1 MRRGDREQMTEA
13 APPDEIV
20 LLAGEREAPHLGLYL
35 QRHNP
40 RVEVRPAS
48 TLDAL
53 MRVCAVP
60 NPGRRL
66 IAFTTGVI
74 VPAGVLRDLAVP
86 GYNFHPG
93 PPTHPGI
100 YPESFALYEGVTRF
114 GATAHEM
121 TARVDEGPIVG
132 VEWIDVAP
140 GTKRMELAAAA
151 YQATVDLFGRLAPA
165 IVTATRPLPTIGV
178 AWSGTK
184 RRRAEFEAMLEVPPD
199 VTAEELE
206 RRWRAFGHGPDNR
219 LHVVLHGRRFVV
231 ENDWVDESA

>member
-1 MRRGDREQMTEA
+1 MMRKA
-13 APPDEIV
+13 AAPDEIV
-20 LLAGEREAPHLGLYL
+20 LLAGAREAPHLGLFL

-40 RVEVRPAS
+40 RVEVRPVA
-48 TLDAL
+48 TLEAL
-53 MRVCAVP
+53 ERLCATP
-60 NPGRRL
+60 RPGRRL

-74 VPAGVLRDLAVP
+74 VPARILRGLAVP

-100 YPESFALYEGVTRF
+100 YPETFALYEGAARF

-132 VEWIDVAP
+132 VEWLDVAP

-165 IVTATRPLPTIGV
+165 IVTSTAPLPHAGV

-184 RRRAEFEAMLEVPPD
+184 RRRADFEAMLELPPD
-199 VTAEELE
+199 VSAEELE
-206 RRWRAFGHGPDNR
+206 RRYRAFGHGPDNR
-219 LHVVLHGRRFVV
+219 LHVVLHGRRFFI
-231 ENDWVDESA
+231 ENDWVEDDGEA